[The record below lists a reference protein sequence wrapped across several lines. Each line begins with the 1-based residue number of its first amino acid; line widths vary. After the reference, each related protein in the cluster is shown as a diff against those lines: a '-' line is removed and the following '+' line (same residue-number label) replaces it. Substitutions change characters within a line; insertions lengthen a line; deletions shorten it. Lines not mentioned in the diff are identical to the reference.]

1 MRHESEIIISQ
12 TCNLN
17 HHPQIGFTMVYH
29 IHQTSSSTLKTSGRY
44 LLLCRPD
51 DFMMLGGFH
60 QSPRRRIFSHGGI
73 PKVHGGFMGKSSRN
87 PPEMGSSPA
96 VSSCFHV
103 YLWCPGIEPKMG
115 WFLIKCLG
123 KKDGWIGSSEQS
135 FLGEP
140 FRVYPYRITTFW
152 LVVSNIQSASKCCLC
167 SSFTLAWWRRGGWWW
182 SHVTIWYVWNG
193 WLNYRL
199 RTSLPHF
206 LTSMDHPNLIDS
218 LKLFFHLFS
227 YSKECNPQFNHM
239 LPGAVC
245 PCWRQQLGNPWW
257 LFHVVSH
264 IKNG

>member
-1 MRHESEIIISQ
+1 MISW
-12 TCNLN
+12 CLV
-17 HHPQIGFTMVYH
+17 GFTN
-29 IHQTSSSTLKTSGRY
+29 
-44 LLLCRPD
+44 RPG
-51 DFMMLGGFH
+51 GGFFH
-60 QSPRRRIFSHGGI
+60 MGESP
-73 PKVHGGFMGKSSRN
+73 KSTEVSWEN
-87 PPEMGSSPA
+87 PPEILQKWGVPQLFQA
-96 VSSCFHV
+96 VSMFTSGA
-103 YLWCPGIEPKMG
+103 LELSQKMG
-115 WFLIKCLG
+115 WFLIKCLE